1 MKVKVA
7 ESLIPGA
14 GKGLFAEED
23 IKKGQAIME
32 VTGPRRLASE
42 IDTHYADN
50 DYLLELNDG
59 TGDCIEV
66 MDGSRYA
73 NDAKG
78 FVIIPGLEN
87 NAEFCSRDDHSMYL
101 EATRNIKAGDE
112 ILVDYGQGYWR
123 EFRSQFQP
131 AVQNG

>member
-7 ESLIPGA
+7 ESRIPGA

-23 IKKGQAIME
+23 IKKGQAIMD
-32 VTGPRRLASE
+32 VTGPRRLAAE
-42 IDTHYADN
+42 VDTVYADN

-78 FVIIPGLEN
+78 FVVIPGLKN

-101 EATRNIKAGDE
+101 EATRNIKAGEE
-112 ILVDYGQGYWR
+112 ILVDYGPGYWR
-123 EFRSQFQP
+123 EFRAQFRP
-131 AVQNG
+131 AVQNA

>member
-14 GKGLFAEED
+14 GKGLFAEEN

-101 EATRNIKAGDE
+101 EATRNIKAGEE
-112 ILVDYGQGYWR
+112 ILVDYGPGYWR

>member
-7 ESLIPGA
+7 ESRIPGA

-23 IKKGQAIME
+23 IKKGQAIMD
-32 VTGPRRLASE
+32 VTGPRRLAAE
-42 IDTHYADN
+42 VDTVYADN

-78 FVIIPGLEN
+78 AVNVPGLKN

-101 EATRNIKAGDE
+101 EATRNIKAGEE
-112 ILVDYGQGYWR
+112 ILVDYGPGYWR
-123 EFRSQFQP
+123 EFRAQFRP
-131 AVQNG
+131 AVQNA

>member
-14 GKGLFAEED
+14 GKGLFAEEN

-101 EATRNIKAGDE
+101 EATRNIKAGEE
-112 ILVDYGQGYWR
+112 ILVDYGPDYWR